1 MEEWSLFKEKQ
12 FKLQKEALEW
22 CKDEKKKYGGTRPV
36 RIETDYDPNEP
47 YPWNGKV
54 FLKNG

>member
-1 MEEWSLFKEKQ
+1 MEDWSLFKEKQ

-22 CKDEKKKYGGTRPV
+22 AKDEKKKYGGTRPV

-47 YPWNGKV
+47 FPWNGKV